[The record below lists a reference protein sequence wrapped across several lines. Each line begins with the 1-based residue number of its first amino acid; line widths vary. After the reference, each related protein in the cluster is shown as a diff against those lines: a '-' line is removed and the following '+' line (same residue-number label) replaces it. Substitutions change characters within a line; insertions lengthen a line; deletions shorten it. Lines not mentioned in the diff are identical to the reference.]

1 MLGNVEHA
9 VQMKVDIIIVVPYL
23 GRIQKSTNSVIPSI
37 DSLTTL
43 CIMW

>member
-1 MLGNVEHA
+1 
-9 VQMKVDIIIVVPYL
+9 MKDDIIIVVPCL
-23 GRIQKSTNSVIPSI
+23 GRIQKSKNSVSPNI